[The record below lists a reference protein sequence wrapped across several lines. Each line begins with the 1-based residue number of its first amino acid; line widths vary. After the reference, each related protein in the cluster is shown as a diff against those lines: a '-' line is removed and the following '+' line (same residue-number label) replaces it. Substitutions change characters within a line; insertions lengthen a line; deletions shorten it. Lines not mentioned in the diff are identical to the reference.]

1 MSYKSDFK
9 RRELEHELENEER
22 EILEEEKK
30 LSPEEL
36 RKKRR
41 QEIEDQIRREQ
52 AGW

>member
-1 MSYKSDFK
+1 VISKK
-9 RRELEHELENEER
+9 KELKQELAGEER

-30 LSPEEL
+30 LTPEEL

-41 QEIEDQIRREQ
+41 QEIEDEIRREQ

>member
-9 RRELEHELENEER
+9 RRELEHELESEEQ
-22 EILEEEKK
+22 EIREEEKK
-30 LSPEEL
+30 MSPEDL

-41 QEIEDQIRREQ
+41 QEIEDEIRREQ

>member
-9 RRELEHELENEER
+9 KRELKQELAEEER

-30 LSPEEL
+30 LTPEEL

-41 QEIEDQIRREQ
+41 QEIEDEIRREQ

>member
-9 RRELEHELENEER
+9 KKELEQELAGEEL

-30 LSPEEL
+30 LTPEEL

-41 QEIEDQIRREQ
+41 QEIEDEIRREQ

>member
-9 RRELEHELENEER
+9 RGELEHELAGEER

-30 LSPEEL
+30 LSHEEL

-41 QEIEDQIRREQ
+41 QEIEDEIRREQ
-52 AGW
+52 DGW